1 MHLRSFVA
9 VLMLSVFSVTQNSAL
24 AKSTVSMP
32 VAYEDQDGFVRDK
45 MREYLGYLPLLEKV
59 AGCEST
65 GQPDKIKHWEN
76 DGSLVKNP
84 KSSAVGSL
92 QILRKLHADWIAE
105 LGLNLKNIDDYM
117 KFLKVLYST
126 QGYRAWESS
135 KSCWGKYAKYFKR

>member
-1 MHLRSFVA
+1 MHFRSFVA
-9 VLMLSVFSVTQNSAL
+9 ALTLAVFSVTENSAL
-24 AKSTVSMP
+24 ANSTVSMP
-32 VAYEDQDGFVRDK
+32 VTYKNQDRFVRTK
-45 MREYLGYLPLLEKV
+45 MREYLGYDPLLEKI

-65 GQPDKIKHWEN
+65 GRPDKIKHWEN

-92 QILRKLHADWIAE
+92 QILRKLHADWIAK

-135 KSCWGKYAKYFKR
+135 RSCWGRLA